1 MVHRNVQGCRMM
13 AVRKLDFQPAA
24 YADGRKV
31 MPIEQALAWAYQTE
45 LCSANETQLYGNGW
59 NLDRVDCS
67 TSSAWLAI
75 ADAAA
80 ARAVSP
86 DALAMHD
93 AVQRLETE
101 NWLSLDYTPE
111 EWRGLLVDSYVPVIV
126 DSWFV
131 MAAVKRA
138 ATLVITHA
146 RLGNTPTL
154 PDNPVPKPL
163 RNVNGTPVIRRETT
177 LRMKT
182 VDRRDVGFQADE
194 PVEQPT
200 KTRGRFGIY
209 PQGAK
214 CELFYAPEFGPVAT
228 ERADYLVWWL
238 ALDWLSQNI
247 GDLERHVILPSE
259 LPMAPWKTL
268 DSDLMT

>member
-1 MVHRNVQGCRMM
+1 M
-13 AVRKLDFQPAA
+13 ALRRREFQPAQHV
-24 YADGRKV
+24 DGRRV
-31 MPIEQALAWAYQTE
+31 MPIEQALVWAYQTE
-45 LCSANETQLYGNGW
+45 LCAANETQLYGGGW

-80 ARAVSP
+80 ARAVSA

-93 AVQRLETE
+93 AVQRLEIE
-101 NWLSLDYTPE
+101 NWLSLDYKPK
-111 EWRGLLVDSYVPVIV
+111 EWRGLLIESIVPIIV
-126 DSWFV
+126 DSWYV
-131 MAAVKRA
+131 KAAVPKA

-146 RLGNTPTL
+146 RLGNCPSL
-154 PDNPVPKPL
+154 PDDPVPKPL
-163 RNVNGTPVIRRETT
+163 RNVNGTPVLRRAAT
-177 LRMKT
+177 LPART
-182 VDRRDVGFQADE
+182 IDQREVSFSADV

-200 KTRGRFGIY
+200 RTRGRYGVY
-209 PQGAK
+209 PQGSK
-214 CELFYAPEFGPVAT
+214 CELFYAPEFGPVAA

-268 DSDLMT
+268 DNDLMT